1 MIGELDKLTNERIM
15 DLLFNKLLC
24 LLEDETEFYRFLLL
38 VVQKENRAVVDL
50 KLKELNEATKEK
62 ENLFLKIRILEEQR
76 QRMLERVAD
85 SIGCPLH
92 GLTLS
97 KLSQLIEEPYST
109 RLKDC
114 RSNLLALIQSIQEVN
129 NSNKFLI
136 MHSLKLVGSS
146 LSLLENLIT
155 PLPIYCS
162 TGKTQIND
170 QSGKLLSA
178 QI

>member
-1 MIGELDKLTNERIM
+1 M
-15 DLLFNKLLC
+15 DSLFNKFLC
-24 LLEDETEFYRFLLL
+24 LLEDETGFYRSLLL

-62 ENLFLKIRILEEQR
+62 ENLLLKIQILEEQR
-76 QRMLERVAD
+76 QHMLEIVAD
-85 SIGCPLH
+85 SIGCPIQ

-97 KLSQLIEEPYST
+97 KLSQLVEEPYST

-114 RSNLLALIQSIQEVN
+114 QSNLLALTQSIQEVN
-129 NSNKFLI
+129 NSNKFLL
-136 MHSLKLVGSS
+136 MHSLKLVRDS
-146 LSLLENLIT
+146 LSLLDNLVA
-155 PLPIYCS
+155 PIPVYCQ

-170 QSGKLLSA
+170 QSGKVFSA

>member
-1 MIGELDKLTNERIM
+1 M
-15 DLLFNKLLC
+15 DLLFNKFLC
-24 LLEDETEFYRFLLL
+24 LLDDETGFYRSLLL
-38 VVQKENRAVVDL
+38 IVQKENRAVVDL
-50 KLKELNEATKEK
+50 KLKELNEAIKEK
-62 ENLFLKIRILEEQR
+62 ENLLLKIQILEEQR

-85 SIGCPLH
+85 SIECPFQ

-109 RLKDC
+109 LLNTC
-114 RSNLLALIQSIQEVN
+114 HSNLLSITQSIQEVN
-129 NSNKFLI
+129 NSNKSLV

-146 LSLLENLIT
+146 LSLLDNLIS
-155 PLPIYCS
+155 PIPVYCR

-170 QSGKLLSA
+170 KGGQVLSS

>member
-1 MIGELDKLTNERIM
+1 M
-15 DLLFNKLLC
+15 DLLFNKFLC
-24 LLEDETEFYRFLLL
+24 LLDDETGFYRSLLL
-38 VVQKENRAVVDL
+38 IVQKENRAVVDL
-50 KLKELNEATKEK
+50 KLKELNEAIKEK
-62 ENLFLKIRILEEQR
+62 KNLLLKIQILEEQR

-85 SIGCPLH
+85 SIECPFQ

-109 RLKDC
+109 LLNTC
-114 RSNLLALIQSIQEVN
+114 HSNLLSITQSIQEVN
-129 NSNKFLI
+129 NSNKSLV

-146 LSLLENLIT
+146 LSLLDNLIS
-155 PLPIYCS
+155 PIPVYCR

-170 QSGKLLSA
+170 KGGQVLSS

>member
-1 MIGELDKLTNERIM
+1 MSQRIDELTNYRM
-15 DLLFNKLLC
+15 DLLFNKFLC
-24 LLEDETEFYRFLLL
+24 LLEEETDFYQLLLL

-50 KLKELNEATKEK
+50 KLKELNEAAKEK
-62 ENLFLKIRILEEQR
+62 ENLLLKIQILEEQR

-85 SIGCPLH
+85 SIGCPLQ

-114 RSNLLALIQSIQEVN
+114 RSNLLALTQSIQDVN
-129 NSNKFLI
+129 NSNKSLI
-136 MHSLKLVGSS
+136 VHSLKLVGSS
-146 LSLLENLIT
+146 LSLLDNLIA
-155 PLPIYCS
+155 PIPVYCQ
-162 TGKTQIND
+162 TGKTQVND
-170 QSGKLLSA
+170 QSGKVLSA